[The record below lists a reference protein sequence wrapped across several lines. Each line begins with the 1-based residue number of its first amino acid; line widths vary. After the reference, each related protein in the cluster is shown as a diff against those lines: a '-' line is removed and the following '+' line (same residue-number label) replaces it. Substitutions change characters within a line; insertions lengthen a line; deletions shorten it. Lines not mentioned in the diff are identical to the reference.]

1 MNKIFGV
8 EDGFDLFFLAFQ
20 GFFQFGFALGGAVFL
35 LLGLAII
42 YDHFNWRSGASKYRT
57 HGDIIGVRVDGHIID
72 IEEDKEKEAEKLEA
86 LKQSTP
92 HISESFFTKFFGNT
106 LGLLFILV
114 ILGLPIVFIGIGVH
128 QAYEY
133 YDLQKHG
140 RTASAQVIE
149 YKSYHNTDGGQ
160 TYNAVYQYRDHTGR
174 LRQERD
180 RIGTNKPKHVVGTPL
195 TIRYDPRQPSRFQ
208 LDDFWHNMGIAIAFI
223 SIGSIFM
230 FFIFG
235 GGNMIAERIR
245 KSKDTTRTQIKDT
258 HSKQELKKSYAGEM
272 YSEVIEYVSDR
283 GIRYQAETGGSSSS
297 LRNKTPGMRVPIIA
311 SHDDPSQVRRLTHTW
326 LWVALLVLIAPSLI
340 MLTIAFKDGINPIFV
355 AIVLF
360 TLLKYLPKLYKAW
373 REYQALPPEGKE
385 AKKEEMKFKREE
397 KKEANKDKPLLGK
410 YDVEDRVRFY
420 SAQARLSSLFLFLIA
435 LTMLTISYYVANDF
449 IVEIYN
455 NPRILLDINWTKMH
469 DDERLSLI
477 LSGVGLFL
485 SALCVQSYLASR
497 IKRR

>member
-1 MNKIFGV
+1 MKQIFGL
-8 EDGFDLFFLAFQ
+8 EGDLDLFSLIFQ
-20 GFFQFGFALGGAVFL
+20 GIFQFGFALGGAVFL

-42 YDHFNWRSGASKYRT
+42 YDHFSWRSGASKYRT
-57 HGDIIGVRVDGHIID
+57 HGDIIGVRVDGHTLSMD
-72 IEEDKEKEAEKLEA
+72 ENKEKEAEKLEA
-86 LKQSTP
+86 LKQSMP
-92 HISESFFTKFFGNT
+92 KVRESFLTKLFGNT

-114 ILGLPIVFIGIGVH
+114 MLGLPIAFIGIGVH

-140 RTASAQVIE
+140 RTAKAQVIE

-180 RIGTNKPKHVVGTPL
+180 RIGTNKPKHVVGAPL

-208 LDDFWHNMGIAIAFI
+208 LDDFWHNMGIAITFM
-223 SIGSIFM
+223 SIGSLFM

-235 GGNMIAERIR
+235 GGNMIAERIK

-297 LRNKTPGMRVPIIA
+297 LRNKNPGQRVPIIA
-311 SHDDPSQVRRLTHTW
+311 SHDDPSQVRRVTNTW
-326 LWVALLVLIAPSLI
+326 LWVALLVLIIPSSI
-340 MLTIAFKDGINPIFV
+340 MLTIAFKDGLNPIFV
-355 AIVLF
+355 AIILF
-360 TLLKYLPKLYKAW
+360 TIIKYAPKLFKAW
-373 REYQALPPEGKE
+373 REYQALSPEGKE
-385 AKKEEMKFKREE
+385 AKKEEMRFKREE

-420 SAQARLSSLFLFLIA
+420 SAQARLSSLFLFVIA
-435 LTMLTISYYVANDF
+435 LALLTISYYTANDF
-449 IVEIYN
+449 IMEIYN
-455 NPRILLDINWTKMH
+455 NPKNLLTINWGKMP

-477 LSGVGLFL
+477 LTGIGLFL
-485 SALCVQSYLASR
+485 SAICVQSYFASR